1 MTRMAAALAG
11 GIVVVT
17 AATGLLLSRSM
28 SRRSP
33 GAPAPGASSS
43 LESQGRPPRVAAA
56 NESSEARMTRLL
68 VEGSPAARLEL
79 VNLYG
84 TWSRD
89 PERNA
94 DRRKMIHKIASQ
106 EQPLVAVNMLAM
118 AVAADPTPIDRDE
131 LLAEAAQAL
140 VPLWKN
146 DSIFAEGRDLLRLAE
161 HDKARALLAATL
173 TARSARAPTG
183 LAGISDGQRHELAS
197 DLIQVN
203 MHTTNPALKS
213 QTLANVR
220 TVAGPEVA
228 EVLADPA
235 NAATIL
241 AARAARQ
248 RGTK

>member
-1 MTRMAAALAG
+1 MTRMAASLVG

-33 GAPAPGASSS
+33 GAPAPGVSSS
-43 LESQGRPPRVAAA
+43 ADDRGQAPRAAVGDQES
-56 NESSEARMTRLL
+56 NEAKVTRLL
-68 VEGSPAARLEL
+68 VERTASARLEL
-79 VNLYG
+79 VSLYT
-84 TWSRD
+84 TWSAD

-94 DRRKMIHKIASQ
+94 DRRKMIHKIASV
-106 EQPLVAVNMLAM
+106 EEPMVAINMLSM
-118 AVAADPTPIDRDE
+118 AVAGDPTPLDRDE
-131 LLAEAAQAL
+131 LLPEAAQAL
-140 VPLWKN
+140 APLWKTE
-146 DSIFAEGRDLLRLAE
+146 DMFSEGRDLMRLAE
-161 HDKARALLAATL
+161 HDKSRALLAATL
-173 TARSARAPTG
+173 TARCERAPTG

-241 AARAARQ
+241 AARAAK